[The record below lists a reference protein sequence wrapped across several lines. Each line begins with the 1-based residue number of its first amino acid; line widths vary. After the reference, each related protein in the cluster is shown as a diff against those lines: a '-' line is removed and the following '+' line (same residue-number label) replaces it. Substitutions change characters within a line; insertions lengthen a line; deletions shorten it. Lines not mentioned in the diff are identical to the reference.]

1 MNTKFKRFVLVLL
14 GCTLIGTTIT
24 GCGPKNRED
33 CMLEAAKAPT
43 KEGVAIALN
52 ACESKF
58 DKPIPPNKVDQI
70 LNNSEKCYVSKLEE
84 MAAWIVVNKDRPKDD
99 AEFVTM
105 KDAYIKMREVC
116 KVLGKIDSGK

>member
-14 GCTLIGTTIT
+14 GCTLLATTIT

-33 CMLEAAKAPT
+33 CMLEAAKSPT
-43 KEGVAIALN
+43 KEGVEYGIN

-58 DKPIPPNKVDQI
+58 NKSIAPNKVDQI
-70 LNNSEKCYVSKLEE
+70 LNNSEKCYMSKLDE
-84 MAAWIVVNKDRPKDD
+84 MAVWIVVNKDRSKDD
-99 AEFVTM
+99 SEFVTI
-105 KDAYIKMREVC
+105 KDAYIKMKEVC

>member
-1 MNTKFKRFVLVLL
+1 MNTEFKRYLLVLL
-14 GCTLIGTTIT
+14 GCTLIATTIT

-43 KEGVAIALN
+43 VEGVSIALS

-70 LNNSEKCYVSKLEE
+70 LNNSEKCYLSKLEE

-99 AEFVTM
+99 PEFVTI

-116 KVLGKIDSGK
+116 KVLKMIDSSK